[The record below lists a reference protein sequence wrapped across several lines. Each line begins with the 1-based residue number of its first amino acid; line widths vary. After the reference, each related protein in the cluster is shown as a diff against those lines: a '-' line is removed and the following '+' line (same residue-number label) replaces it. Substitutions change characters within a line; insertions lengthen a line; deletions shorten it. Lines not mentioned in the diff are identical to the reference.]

1 MDRTSTRITPSE
13 AALPTRPAPAP
24 RGLPWSSLLVLGG
37 TAFVMV
43 TAEML
48 PTAVLPEMSAG
59 LGVTEAQTGFLV
71 SLWAAVVVVGSL
83 PLVRLTRRLD
93 RRNVVVWSL
102 VGLAAS
108 VAVTAL
114 APTYPI
120 AVGGRLAGALAV
132 GLLWATTNAYTADLV
147 ADRDLARAVAVVLG
161 GATLGTVLGTPIGS
175 LVAQGVGW
183 RAAFVGLA
191 VAAVVAAVLVRTVV
205 RRPTAAHAAT
215 DAATVAAPT
224 PTTPAAAPT
233 PITAPDAAPTATTT
247 TDAAP
252 PDDPTTPATPAATG
266 TLRPMLAIVGLVA
279 LLLVGHYGVYTFVT
293 RLVEAP
299 AQAMPGGVGGML
311 LAFGVASWLG
321 IVLAGRFGARTA
333 RVLVAGA
340 FVTAI
345 AVAALA
351 LVGVHPVIGIAVV
364 VVWGVASGA
373 LPALAQTMIL
383 RLAGTERRSLAGA
396 LIPVVFNLGIAIGA
410 GLAALVVDASGVAA
424 LPPLGAAVVAVAA
437 LGLFVV
443 LRRSREEAA

>member
-1 MDRTSTRITPSE
+1 MDRTSTRNTPAE
-13 AALPTRPAPAP
+13 AALATRPAQAP
-24 RGLPWSSLLVLGG
+24 RLPWPSLLVLGG

-48 PTAVLPEMSAG
+48 PTAVLPEMSTG
-59 LGVTEAQTGFLV
+59 LGVTEAQTGLLV

-83 PLVRLTRRLD
+83 PLVRFTRRLD
-93 RRNVVVWSL
+93 RRSVVVWSL

-108 VAVTAL
+108 VGVTAL

-191 VAAVVAAVLVRTVV
+191 IAAVVAAVLVRTVV
-205 RRPTAAHAAT
+205 RRPNAPASASTEAAT
-215 DAATVAAPT
+215 DATPPAPTVPAAP
-224 PTTPAAAPT
+224 AAP
-233 PITAPDAAPTATTT
+233 ASHAAS
-247 TDAAP
+247 
-252 PDDPTTPATPAATG
+252 G

-333 RVLVAGA
+333 RLLVAGA
-340 FVTAI
+340 FITAV

-351 LVGVHPVIGIAVV
+351 IAGVHPAVGIAVV

-383 RLAGTERRSLAGA
+383 RLAGTGRRSLAGA

-410 GLAALVVDASGVAA
+410 ALAALVVDASGVAA
-424 LPPLGAAVVAVAA
+424 LPPLGAVVVAVAA
-437 LGLFVV
+437 AGLFLV
-443 LRRSREEAA
+443 LRRSREEVA

>member
-1 MDRTSTRITPSE
+1 VS
-13 AALPTRPAPAP
+13 
-24 RGLPWSSLLVLGG
+24 
-37 TAFVMV
+37 
-43 TAEML
+43 
-48 PTAVLPEMSAG
+48 
-59 LGVTEAQTGFLV
+59 EAQTGFLV

-93 RRNVVVWSL
+93 RRSVVVWSL
-102 VGLAAS
+102 AGLAAS

-114 APTYPI
+114 APTYTV

-132 GLLWATTNAYTADLV
+132 GLLWATSNAYTADLV

-175 LVAQGVGW
+175 LVAQGIGW
-183 RAAFVGLA
+183 RAAFAGLA
-191 VAAVVAAVLVRTVV
+191 VAAVAAAVLVRTVV
-205 RRPTAAHAAT
+205 QRTASTAPTDAAPAAAQATDAAPATAPAT
-215 DAATVAAPT
+215 DAATHPASLAASS
-224 PTTPAAAPT
+224 
-233 PITAPDAAPTATTT
+233 
-247 TDAAP
+247 
-252 PDDPTTPATPAATG
+252 

-299 AQAMPGGVGGML
+299 AQAMPGGVGALL

-321 IVLAGRFGARTA
+321 ILLAGRFGARTA
-333 RVLVAGA
+333 RLLVAGA
-340 FVTAI
+340 VVTSF

-351 LVGVHPVIGIAVV
+351 LVGVHPLVGVAVIM
-364 VVWGVASGA
+364 VWGVASGA

-410 GLAALVVDASGVAA
+410 GLAALVVDASDVAA

-437 LGLFVV
+437 VGLFLV
-443 LRRSREEAA
+443 LRRSGGSAE

>member
-13 AALPTRPAPAP
+13 AALPDRPAPAP
-24 RGLPWSSLLVLGG
+24 RGLPWPSLLVLGG

-93 RRNVVVWSL
+93 RRSLIVWSL

-183 RAAFVGLA
+183 RAAFAGLA

-205 RRPTAAHAAT
+205 RRPTATTPIATT
-215 DAATVAAPT
+215 DAAQAPIT
-224 PTTPAAAPT
+224 PT
-233 PITAPDAAPTATTT
+233 DAAPT
-247 TDAAP
+247 
-252 PDDPTTPATPAATG
+252 DDQATPASHAASG

-293 RLVEAP
+293 RLVDAP

-340 FVTAI
+340 IVTAI

-351 LVGVHPVIGIAVV
+351 LVGVHPAVGIAVV

-410 GLAALVVDASGVAA
+410 GLAALVVDSSGVAA

-437 LGLFVV
+437 AGLFLV
-443 LRRSREEAA
+443 LRRPGAAA

>member
-1 MDRTSTRITPSE
+1 MDRTSTRIAATD
-13 AALPTRPAPAP
+13 AALSTRPTPAP
-24 RGLPWSSLLVLGG
+24 RLPWPSLLVLGG

-59 LGVTEAQTGFLV
+59 LGVTESQTGLLV

-93 RRNVVVWSL
+93 RRSVVVWSL
-102 VGLAAS
+102 AGLAAS

-147 ADRDLARAVAVVLG
+147 ADHDLARAVAVVLG

-183 RAAFVGLA
+183 RAAFAGLA
-191 VAAVVAAVLVRTVV
+191 IAAVVAAVLVRTVV
-205 RRPTAAHAAT
+205 RRPVQAALASTDAASAART
-215 DAATVAAPT
+215 DAATT
-224 PTTPAAAPT
+224 PT
-233 PITAPDAAPTATTT
+233 D
-247 TDAAP
+247 AP
-252 PDDPTTPATPAATG
+252 PSDASTPPGSRAASG

-299 AQAMPGGVGGML
+299 AQAMPGGVGGVL
-311 LAFGVASWLG
+311 LVFGIASWVG
-321 IVLAGRFGARTA
+321 ILLAGRFGARTA
-333 RVLVAGA
+333 RLLIAGA
-340 FVTAI
+340 LITAV

-351 LVGVHPVIGIAVV
+351 LVGVHPVVGIAVV

-383 RLAGTERRSLAGA
+383 RLAGSERRSLAGA

-410 GLAALVVDASGVAA
+410 ALAALVVDASGVAA

-437 LGLFVV
+437 AGLFVV
-443 LRRSREEAA
+443 LRRSGAGAA

>member
-1 MDRTSTRITPSE
+1 MDTTSTRS
-13 AALPTRPAPAP
+13 APADAAVAADS
-24 RGLPWSSLLVLGG
+24 RLPWPSLLVLGG

-71 SLWAAVVVVGSL
+71 SLWAAVVVVASL

-93 RRNVVVWSL
+93 RRSVVVWSL

-114 APTYPI
+114 APTYAV

-175 LVAQGVGW
+175 LAAQGVGW

-205 RRPTAAHAAT
+205 RRPTPASPMST
-215 DAATVAAPT
+215 DAATT
-224 PTTPAAAPT
+224 
-233 PITAPDAAPTATTT
+233 DAPTA
-247 TDAAP
+247 AASHG
-252 PDDPTTPATPAATG
+252 ASG

-321 IVLAGRFGARTA
+321 ILFAGRFGARTA

-340 FVTAI
+340 IVTAA

-351 LVGVHPVIGIAVV
+351 FVGVHPIVGVAVV

-410 GLAALVVDASGVAA
+410 ALAAVVVDASGVTA
-424 LPPLGAAVVAVAA
+424 LPPLGAVVVAVAA
-437 LGLFVV
+437 IGLVV
-443 LRRSREEAA
+443 ALRRSPSGAS

>member
-1 MDRTSTRITPSE
+1 MDRTSTRNTPAE
-13 AALPTRPAPAP
+13 AALATRPAQAP
-24 RGLPWSSLLVLGG
+24 RLPWPSLLVLGG

-48 PTAVLPEMSAG
+48 PTAVLPEMSTG
-59 LGVTEAQTGFLV
+59 LGVTEAQTGLLV

-83 PLVRLTRRLD
+83 PLVRFTRRLD
-93 RRNVVVWSL
+93 RRSVVVWSL

-108 VAVTAL
+108 VGVTAL

-191 VAAVVAAVLVRTVV
+191 IAAVVAAVLVRTVV
-205 RRPTAAHAAT
+205 RRPNAPASASTEAAT
-215 DAATVAAPT
+215 DATPAPTVTAAP
-224 PTTPAAAPT
+224 AAP
-233 PITAPDAAPTATTT
+233 ASHAAS
-247 TDAAP
+247 
-252 PDDPTTPATPAATG
+252 G

-293 RLVEAP
+293 LLVEAP
-299 AQAMPGGVGGML
+299 AQAMPGAVGGML

-333 RVLVAGA
+333 RLLVVGA
-340 FVTAI
+340 IVTAV

-351 LVGVHPVIGIAVV
+351 IAGVHPAVGIAVV

-383 RLAGTERRSLAGA
+383 RLAGTGRRSLAGA

-410 GLAALVVDASGVAA
+410 ALAALVVDASGVAA
-424 LPPLGAAVVAVAA
+424 LPPLGAVVVAVAA
-437 LGLFVV
+437 AGLFLV
-443 LRRSREEAA
+443 LRRSREEVA

>member
-1 MDRTSTRITPSE
+1 MDRTSTRITPAV
-13 AALPTRPAPAP
+13 AALSARPAPPP
-24 RGLPWSSLLVLGG
+24 RLPWPSLLVLGG

-59 LGVTEAQTGFLV
+59 LGVTEAQTGLLV

-83 PLVRLTRRLD
+83 PLVRFTRRLD
-93 RRNVVVWSL
+93 RRSVVVWSL
-102 VGLAAS
+102 MGLAAS

-205 RRPTAAHAAT
+205 RRP
-215 DAATVAAPT
+215 ATVAPGSIPIT
-224 PTTPAAAPT
+224 PTDAPSDVAPIAVTPNGAPAADSTSAS
-233 PITAPDAAPTATTT
+233 ASRGASGA
-247 TDAAP
+247 
-252 PDDPTTPATPAATG
+252 
-266 TLRPMLAIVGLVA
+266 LRPMLAIVGLVA
-279 LLLVGHYGVYTFVT
+279 LLLVGHYGVYTFIT
-293 RLVEAP
+293 GLVEAP

-311 LAFGVASWLG
+311 LAFGIASWLG

-340 FVTAI
+340 VVTAV
-345 AVAALA
+345 AVAALEF
-351 LVGVHPVIGIAVV
+351 VGVHLIVGIAVV
-364 VVWGVASGA
+364 AVWGVASGA

-383 RLAGTERRSLAGA
+383 RLAGTERRALAGA

-410 GLAALVVDASGVAA
+410 ALAALVVDASGVAA

-437 LGLFVV
+437 VGLFVV
-443 LRRSREEAA
+443 LRRSREETA